1 MGVSL
6 MVYDGAA
13 MAFAAMAHATES
25 VRAAQVAEII
35 ALLDAAAR

>member
-1 MGVSL
+1 

-13 MAFAAMAHATES
+13 MAFTAMAHATEW
-25 VRAAQVAEII
+25 VPAAQVAEII